1 MLIRRRR
8 LIILGVVVTL
18 FTLVSAWIDQPRW
31 HYSAA
36 PASSPDVAQRDSAD
50 ASSLR
55 DAVVAPSSGARMSS
69 GGAVAPTAIA
79 VPRNLNAAPVRLQ
92 LVAPTDVKVG
102 DVFEAR
108 VDIEASREV
117 GQLVFHVSYDKT
129 RLSLVGWSA
138 ADFAQQWGFPA
149 ELAAQEPSDGNIDVM
164 FTVGDGRLVAGAGNL
179 ALLQFEAIKAGASD
193 ITLQNATAI
202 DRTGTPD
209 TNVAVVREG
218 RVTIH

>member
-92 LVAPTDVKVG
+92 LDVPTDVKVG

-108 VDIEASREV
+108 VDVEASREV
-117 GQLVFHVSYDKT
+117 GQLMFHVSYDKT

-138 ADFAQQWGFPA
+138 ADFSQQWGFPA
-149 ELAAQEPSDGNIDVM
+149 ELAAQEPSDGNVEVM
-164 FTVGDGRLVAGAGNL
+164 FTVSDGRLVAGAGNL

-202 DRTGTPD
+202 DRTGTAD

-218 RVTIH
+218 RVAIH